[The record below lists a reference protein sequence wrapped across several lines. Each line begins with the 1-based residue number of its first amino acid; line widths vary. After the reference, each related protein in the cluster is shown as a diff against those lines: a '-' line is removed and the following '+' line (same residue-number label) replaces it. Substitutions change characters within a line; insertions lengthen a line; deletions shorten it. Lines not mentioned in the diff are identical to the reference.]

1 MIFSE
6 TPNLL
11 ISQRFARAEGV
22 GLGECKARTAKQPQG
37 PERKQPSQLSSFA
50 FPCSRGRL
58 ANDWRLPRKHF
69 DECVAL
75 LRKMRSATP

>member
-37 PERKQPSQLSSFA
+37 PERKQPSKLSSFT
-50 FPCSRGRL
+50 FPLRL
-58 ANDWRLPRKHF
+58 T
-69 DECVAL
+69 
-75 LRKMRSATP
+75 LRAVEPINSYIASEF